1 MSITIYRFAGL
12 LGAVVAAALLA
23 GCGPGKPSFKSVD
36 VTGADFGRELKLTD
50 HTGKPRTLADFQGKV
65 VVVFFGFTQCPDVC
79 PTTLVEMKAVKEK
92 LGKDGERVQ
101 VLFVTVD
108 PERDTPELLAKYVP
122 AFDPTF
128 IGLYGDAEATA
139 RTAKEFKVFYK
150 KVPGLEPDQLL
161 GRSHRGALHLRPLRE
176 APALREA
183 RARGGRARARHQAA
197 ARAGALNPGKRN
209 ARQGR
214 AFVGA
219 RAFAVRRPPG
229 CEDLVSARRPRS
241 ARASSA
247 SPSPRSGGCAPPRR

>member
-1 MSITIYRFAGL
+1 LSTTIYRFAQL
-12 LGAVVAAALLA
+12 LGAVLAAASLVA
-23 GCGPGKPSFKSVD
+23 CGPGKPSFKSVD

-50 HTGKPRTLADFQGKV
+50 HTGKPRSLTDFQGKV

-108 PERDTPELLAKYVP
+108 PERDTAELLAKYVP

-150 KVPGLEPDQLL
+150 KVPGSSPTSYSVDHTAALYIYDPSGRLRLFAKHAQGADALTHDIKLLLEQT
-161 GRSHRGALHLRPLRE
+161 R
-176 APALREA
+176 
-183 RARGGRARARHQAA
+183 
-197 ARAGALNPGKRN
+197 
-209 ARQGR
+209 
-214 AFVGA
+214 
-219 RAFAVRRPPG
+219 
-229 CEDLVSARRPRS
+229 
-241 ARASSA
+241 
-247 SPSPRSGGCAPPRR
+247 

>member
-1 MSITIYRFAGL
+1 LSTTIYRFAQL
-12 LGAVVAAALLA
+12 FGAVLAAASLVA
-23 GCGPGKPSFKSVD
+23 CGPGKPSFKSVD

-50 HTGKPRTLADFQGKV
+50 HTGKPRSLTDFQGKV

-150 KVPGLEPDQLL
+150 KVPGSSPTSYSVDHTAALYIYDPSGRLRLFAKHAQGADALTHDIKLLLEQT
-161 GRSHRGALHLRPLRE
+161 R
-176 APALREA
+176 
-183 RARGGRARARHQAA
+183 
-197 ARAGALNPGKRN
+197 
-209 ARQGR
+209 
-214 AFVGA
+214 
-219 RAFAVRRPPG
+219 
-229 CEDLVSARRPRS
+229 
-241 ARASSA
+241 
-247 SPSPRSGGCAPPRR
+247 

>member
-1 MSITIYRFAGL
+1 LSTTIYRLVGLFAAVLATGL
-12 LGAVVAAALLA
+12 LVA
-23 GCGPGKPSFKSVD
+23 CTPGKPSFKSVD

-50 HTGKPRTLADFQGKV
+50 HTGKPRSLTDFQGKV

-128 IGLYGDAEATA
+128 LGLYGDAEAIA

-150 KVPGLEPDQLL
+150 RVPGSSPTNYSVDHTAALYIYDPSGKLRLFAKHAQGADALAHDIKLLLDQ
-161 GRSHRGALHLRPLRE
+161 
-176 APALREA
+176 A
-183 RARGGRARARHQAA
+183 R
-197 ARAGALNPGKRN
+197 
-209 ARQGR
+209 
-214 AFVGA
+214 
-219 RAFAVRRPPG
+219 
-229 CEDLVSARRPRS
+229 
-241 ARASSA
+241 
-247 SPSPRSGGCAPPRR
+247 

>member
-1 MSITIYRFAGL
+1 LSTTIYRFAQRF
-12 LGAVVAAALLA
+12 GAVLAAASLVA
-23 GCGPGKPSFKSVD
+23 CGPGKPSFKSVD

-50 HTGKPRTLADFQGKV
+50 HTGKPRSLTDFQGKV

-108 PERDTPELLAKYVP
+108 PERDTAELLAKYVP

-150 KVPGLEPDQLL
+150 KVPGSSPTNYSVDHTAALYIYDPSGRLRLFAKHAQGADALAHDIKLLLEQT
-161 GRSHRGALHLRPLRE
+161 R
-176 APALREA
+176 
-183 RARGGRARARHQAA
+183 
-197 ARAGALNPGKRN
+197 
-209 ARQGR
+209 
-214 AFVGA
+214 
-219 RAFAVRRPPG
+219 
-229 CEDLVSARRPRS
+229 
-241 ARASSA
+241 
-247 SPSPRSGGCAPPRR
+247 

>member
-1 MSITIYRFAGL
+1 MSTVIYRFAGL
-12 LGAVVAAALLA
+12 LGGVLAAALLA

-36 VTGADFGRELKLTD
+36 ITGADFGRELKLTD
-50 HTGKPRTLADFQGKV
+50 HTGKPRTLTDFQGKV

-108 PERDTPELLAKYVP
+108 PERDTAELLAKYVP

-150 KVPGLEPDQLL
+150 KVPGSSPTNYSVDHTAALYIYDPSGRLRLFAKHAQGADALAHDIKLLLEQT
-161 GRSHRGALHLRPLRE
+161 R
-176 APALREA
+176 
-183 RARGGRARARHQAA
+183 
-197 ARAGALNPGKRN
+197 
-209 ARQGR
+209 
-214 AFVGA
+214 
-219 RAFAVRRPPG
+219 
-229 CEDLVSARRPRS
+229 
-241 ARASSA
+241 
-247 SPSPRSGGCAPPRR
+247 